1 MEKVFKLGE
10 VCIYRGNY
18 EQSETLV
25 RVVLIRNDSDG
36 WTHKV
41 QVLEKEGETNHGS
54 RYWIH
59 PRNLVSIGEENSD
72 LINDLDTVGLF

>member
-1 MEKVFKLGE
+1 MTHEFKLDE

-18 EQSETLV
+18 SQKETLV
-25 RVVLIRNDSDG
+25 RVVSLRTDSDG

-41 QVLEKEGETNHGS
+41 QVIGEQPQN

-72 LINDLDTVGLF
+72 LINDLDSVGLF

>member
-1 MEKVFKLGE
+1 MDHEFKLDE
-10 VCIYRGNY
+10 ICIYKGNY
-18 EQSETLV
+18 NQTETLV
-25 RVVLIRNDSDG
+25 RIVEIREDSDG

-41 QVLEKEGETNHGS
+41 QVLEKEEENNHGS

-72 LINDLDTVGLF
+72 LIKDLDSVGLF

>member
-1 MEKVFKLGE
+1 MDHEFKLGE

-25 RVVLIRNDSDG
+25 RVVSIRKTPEA

-41 QVLEKEGETNHGS
+41 QVLEKEEENNHGS

-72 LINDLDTVGLF
+72 LINDLDSVGLF